1 MIATCGNDIFGIV
14 QMPLA
19 DHDARRIRHDIEPAE
34 HARLKHID
42 GNVAGNLSSGDGF
55 QIAHRC
61 RKRIDKGKFVFQK
74 MPHSHQA
81 DLRIMT
87 DPLGVILER
96 LGQIR
101 EIPVDKR
108 HRLA

>member
-1 MIATCGNDIFGIV
+1 
-14 QMPLA
+14 MPLA

-55 QIAHRC
+55 QIAHRH
-61 RKRIDKGKFVFQK
+61 RKRIDEGKFVFQK

-81 DLRIMT
+81 YLLIGTIPLNIILKLLR
-87 DPLGVILER
+87 
-96 LGQIR
+96 QIR